1 MSCSMS
7 QDDNISA
14 GWRRLGIAMVAIA
27 VIWGFVLP
35 RLERTPTVQARI
47 EHLDTHGID
56 PAAFFYSD
64 HSAMNC
70 WEAAIRELRHRDS
83 DASW

>member
-1 MSCSMS
+1 MS
-7 QDDNISA
+7 QDDNMA
-14 GWRRLGIAMVAIA
+14 TGWRKLGIAIA
-27 VIWGFVLP
+27 VIAVVWGFVLP

-47 EHLDTHGID
+47 KHLDTHGID

-64 HSAMNC
+64 HSAMNR
-70 WEAAIRELRHRDS
+70 WEAAIRESRHQGS